1 MVISVWIIAVIIFAV
16 SVIMAAIDNAWRSPL
31 LWAVW
36 SLCVL
41 ALFRGMS

>member
-16 SVIMAAIDNAWRSPL
+16 SVVLAVLDNAWRSPL

-41 ALFRGMS
+41 ALFKGIV